1 MGMFDELICEYPLP
15 DGAVDRDVQEAL
27 FQTKSLDCTLDRY
40 TITKDGRLILHKAR
54 YESVPEEERPYY
66 GTPEW
71 EESPFLRTAG
81 SLKSVPVGDV
91 AVPYH
96 GYIRFY
102 TYVGKHPDGELFEY
116 LAKFTD
122 GRLEEIRRVQA
133 EEPDDMAEAG
143 SRWGADQVWPYLQV
157 VDLETDHG
165 EETAVPITDT
175 VTFAVTFD
183 LADREEGFDD
193 DIRFSIRDR
202 GPREARLFAP
212 DETSI
217 LLTVAQAERLATA
230 LLKAAQASRETR

>member
-15 DGAVDRDVQEAL
+15 DSAVQNEV
-27 FQTKSLDCTLDRY
+27 FQTKSLDCTMDRY
-40 TITKDGRLILHKAR
+40 TITKDGRLILHKVR

-71 EESPFLRTAG
+71 DESPFLQVAG

-91 AVPYH
+91 AIPYH

-102 TYVGKHPDGELFEY
+102 TYLGKHPDGESFEY
-116 LAKFTD
+116 LAKFTN
-122 GRLEEIRRVQA
+122 GRLKEIRQVQPG
-133 EEPDDMAEAG
+133 ELERIPEAG
-143 SRWGADQVWPYLQV
+143 SRWGAEQVWPYLQV
-157 VDLETDHG
+157 VDLENNYG

-217 LLTVAQAERLATA
+217 LLTVAQAERLAAA
-230 LLKAAQASRETR
+230 LLRAAQASRETP